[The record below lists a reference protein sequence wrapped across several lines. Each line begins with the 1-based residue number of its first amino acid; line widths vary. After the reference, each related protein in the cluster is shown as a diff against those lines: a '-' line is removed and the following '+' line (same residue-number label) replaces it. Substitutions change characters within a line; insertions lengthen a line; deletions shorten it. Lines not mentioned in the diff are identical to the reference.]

1 MTNTRLLAIALL
13 VALGSPLV
21 AQSPRVTATKN
32 VNGTLARGDETL
44 EDGEYVDTYTYRW
57 EAGQRVTI
65 ELTSKDFDGYLVL
78 APPKGDQ
85 IDNDDADED
94 DSERSVIETDLTVS
108 GEYEVMVTSYEKGE
122 TGAYTLRVAASAPR
136 RTVARPANLPIGKT
150 LDEELEQD
158 DQLIDDRYVDS
169 YTFNAKAGERITIEM
184 SADELDTFLTLIPP
198 DGAEI
203 ENDDAGSDTNRSAI
217 SLTLRETGQYRV
229 LATSYDSRETG
240 PYRLTLRR
248 EGTRARDPEPPA
260 RSGAAIYGVFIGIS
274 DYEGDDNDLE
284 YTAADAGAIAQA
296 LSRGAGMRSGDAATI
311 VDRAATR
318 ANVRRAIEEIGR
330 RVGPD
335 DLFVLFFSGHGDR
348 VERDRPQPSDPD
360 GVDETI
366 SLYDGDITDDELST
380 LLAPIRGRVVLALD
394 SCFSGG
400 FAKDVISSPRRMGLF
415 SSEEDVTSGVAD
427 KFRAGGYLS
436 KFLADGIG
444 DRRSDRDR
452 DGTITAIE
460 LSQYLHERYR
470 ADVKSSKSAT
480 ENIVSTGRD
489 TGYQHL
495 VVDRGSIGPF
505 EVLFGK

>member
-1 MTNTRLLAIALL
+1 MLAT
-13 VALGSPLV
+13 LGAPIV
-21 AQSPRVTATKN
+21 AQSPRMTAAKN

-44 EDGEYVDTYTYRW
+44 EEGEFVDTFTYRW

-65 ELTSKDFDGYLVL
+65 ELTTKDFDGYLVL
-78 APPKGDQ
+78 VPPKGEQ
-85 IDNDDADED
+85 IENDDADED
-94 DSERSVIETDLTVS
+94 DSERSLIETDLTIS
-108 GEYEVMVTSYEKGE
+108 GEYQVMVTSYEKGE
-122 TGAYTLRVAASAPR
+122 TGAYALRVGASAPR
-136 RTVARPANLPIGKT
+136 RTVARATT
-150 LDEELEQD
+150 LSAGRTLEEELEQN
-158 DQLIDDRYVDS
+158 DQLIDDKFVDT
-169 YTFNAKAGERITIEM
+169 YTFSAKAGERITIEM

-203 ENDDAGSDTNRSAI
+203 ENDDAGADGARSVI
-217 SLTLRETGQYRV
+217 TLTLRETGQYRV

-240 PYRLTLRR
+240 PYRLSLRR
-248 EGTRARDPEPPA
+248 EATRARDPEPLP
-260 RSGAAIYGVFIGIS
+260 RSGAAIYGVFVGIS
-274 DYEGDDNDLE
+274 DYEGDENDLE

-296 LSRGAGMRSGDAATI
+296 LSRGAGMRVADAATI

-330 RVGPD
+330 RAGPN

-348 VERDRPQPSDPD
+348 VERARPQPSDPD
-360 GVDETI
+360 GLDETI
-366 SLYDGDITDDELST
+366 SLYDGDITDDELSA
-380 LLAPIRGRVVLALD
+380 LLAPIRARVVLALD

-427 KFRAGGYLS
+427 KFRAGGYLA

-452 DGTITAIE
+452 DGSITAIE
-460 LSQYLHERYR
+460 LSQYIHERYR
-470 ADVKSSKSAT
+470 ADVKSTKSGA

-489 TGYQHL
+489 SGYQHL